1 MILVYT
7 TIKSYTFVYTNYTL
21 TTMTIEEV
29 IKSTV
34 KMDNAKK
41 VILNIMYTQ
50 NVIQDHFNELIKQY
64 DLSGEQYN
72 VLRILRGQKG
82 NPANMCVIQE
92 RMLAKTSN
100 TTRLVDKLLLK
111 EFVTRNVCPDNRR
124 KIEVLITQKG
134 LDVLKELDPK
144 VDEHERA
151 FAKNISPEELELL
164 NQLLEKYRTQ
174 QN

>member
-1 MILVYT
+1 M
-7 TIKSYTFVYTNYTL
+7 K
-21 TTMTIEEV
+21 IEDV
-29 IKSTV
+29 LKSTITY
-34 KMDNAKK
+34 DNSKK
-41 VILNIMYTQ
+41 IILNVLYTQ
-50 NVIQDHFNELIKQY
+50 NVITDNFNEILKPY

-111 EFVTRNVCPDNRR
+111 KFVTRNVCPENRR

-144 VDEHERA
+144 VIAHEQ
-151 FAKNISPEELELL
+151 FFSKNLSSEEIVQL
-164 NQLLEKYRTQ
+164 NQLLEKYRNQ
-174 QN
+174 